1 MSNKAPGKSHR
12 KGISLIELAD
22 KFPTE
27 ETARVWFEEQFWP
40 NGPVCPYCGS
50 SNVQAGI
57 KHRTMTHRCRECPD
71 RRMFSLKT
79 GTIMEGSKLKY
90 RVWAIAI
97 YLLTTNIK
105 GVSSMKLHRDLKV
118 CQKSAWF
125 LAHRIRKAW
134 HCKTVGKFTGP
145 VEVDET
151 YIGGKEKNKHASKRS
166 HTRGIGD
173 KQVVVGAR
181 DRETNQVAASPV
193 EGTDWHT
200 LNKFVAGNVNPEAM
214 IYTDEHPSYQDYP
227 NHKAVKHSAGQ
238 YVDGMAHTNG
248 VESFWALIKRGYHGT
263 YHQMSVKH
271 LGRYVDEFAGRHNQ
285 READTIDQMG
295 AMVRG
300 MEGKRLRYRELVG

>member
-12 KGISLIELAD
+12 KGISLIELSD
-22 KFPTE
+22 RFPSE
-27 ETARVWFEEQFWP
+27 SAARDWFEKQLWP
-40 NGPVCPYCGS
+40 QGPACPYCGS
-50 SNVQAGI
+50 LNVQTGI
-57 KHRTMTHRCRECPD
+57 KHRTMTHRCRDCSD

-134 HCKTVGKFTGP
+134 DCEAVGKFSGP

-151 YIGGKEKNKHASKRS
+151 YIGGKEKNRHASKKGTS
-166 HTRGIGD
+166 E
-173 KQVVVGAR
+173 KKVVVGAR
-181 DRETNQVAASPV
+181 DRETNQIAASPV
-193 EGTDWHT
+193 DGTDWYT
-200 LNKFVAGNVNPEAM
+200 LNKFVDGNVHPEAM
-214 IYTDEHPSYQDYP
+214 LYTDEHPSYQGYP
-227 NHKAVKHSAGQ
+227 NHEAVKHSAGQ
-238 YVDGMAHTNG
+238 YVDGMAHTQG
-248 VESFWALIKRGYHGT
+248 IESHWALLKRGYYGT
-263 YHQMSVKH
+263 YHQMSFKH
-271 LGRYVDEFAGRHNQ
+271 LGRYVDEFTGRHNQ

>member
-1 MSNKAPGKSHR
+1 MPKKAPGKHYR
-12 KGISLIELAD
+12 KGLSLVELAD

-27 ETARVWFEEQFWP
+27 ETAKAWFEEQFWS
-40 NGPVCPYCGS
+40 NGPICPYCGS

-57 KHRTMTHRCRECPD
+57 KHRTMTHRCRECPN

-97 YLLTTNIK
+97 YLLTTNLK

-125 LAHRIRKAW
+125 LAHRIRRAW
-134 HCKTVGKFTGP
+134 AEKGDPFAGP

-151 YIGGKEKNKHASKRS
+151 YVGGKEKNKHTNKRL
-166 HTRGIGD
+166 HDGRGTVG
-173 KQVVVGAR
+173 KHAVVGAR
-181 DRETNQVAASPV
+181 DRETNRINATPVAS
-193 EGTDWHT
+193 TDQPA
-200 LNKFVAGNVNPEAM
+200 LQGFVLENVAPGAEV
-214 IYTDEHPSYQDYP
+214 YTDEHGAYQGLP
-227 NHKAVKHSAGQ
+227 NHEAVKHSVGE
-238 YVDGMAHTNG
+238 YVKGLAHTNG
-248 VESFWALIKRGYHGT
+248 VESFWALMKRGIHGT

-285 READTIDQMG
+285 READTMDQMG

-300 MEGKRLRYRELVG
+300 LEGKRLRYRELVG